1 MKGIYLVLNHFSQKN
16 KGWMGCE
23 LFHIH
28 NNWFL
33 RALFVILDCKKLKM
47 DANISSALANWV
59 PYKLSFDDD
68 APCCEW
74 LYTGDEDFR
83 EPFFDETIAKCRRFN
98 NRGRKSIS
106 SIDILP
112 QWSNEMESVPPS
124 AFIFHVSRCGS
135 TLASQLLALDRTNI
149 VLSEVPFFDALLR
162 SEKNIPPQL
171 LKAAIAL
178 YAPVKD
184 YRKRLF
190 IKTDSWHIFFYKQLR
205 ELYPQTPF
213 ILLYRRPDEVIRS
226 QQKLRG
232 MHAIP
237 GLIEPALLGFEEN
250 EIQQMNLNEY
260 IGSVLEKYLQ
270 AFIDILEKDDH
281 AIAINYSE
289 GPLAMVEKIAEV
301 SGTPI
306 NSVDME
312 NIKSRA
318 MYHAKYPERVFAEEA
333 IRDRVPDYCQAAY
346 EKYEAL
352 EQRRNS

>member
-1 MKGIYLVLNHFSQKN
+1 
-16 KGWMGCE
+16 
-23 LFHIH
+23 
-28 NNWFL
+28 
-33 RALFVILDCKKLKM
+33 M
-47 DANISSALANWV
+47 DAKISSGLANWI
-59 PYKLSFDDD
+59 PYKLFFDECQ
-68 APCCEW
+68 PGCEW

-83 EPFFDETIAKCRRFN
+83 EPFFDETISKCRQLN

-112 QWSNEMESVPPS
+112 HWSNEIESVPPS

-162 SEKNIPPQL
+162 SEKNIPQQL

-178 YAPVKD
+178 YAPVKG

-213 ILLYRRPDEVIRS
+213 ILLYRRPDEVVRS
-226 QQKLRG
+226 QLKQRG

-237 GLIEPALLGFEEN
+237 GVIEPALLGFNEN
-250 EIQQMNLNEY
+250 EVQQMKLDEY
-260 IGSVLEKYLQ
+260 IGRVLEKYFQ
-270 AFIDILEKDDH
+270 AFLQIQEEDAL
-281 AIAINYSE
+281 AFAINYSE
-289 GPLAMVEKIAEV
+289 GPIAMVERIA
-301 SGTPI
+301 GICGAPI
-306 NSVDME
+306 GSAEME
-312 NIKSRA
+312 NIKNRA
-318 MYHAKYPERVFAEEA
+318 MYHAKYPERIFAEEA
-333 IRDRVPDYCQAAY
+333 IRDPVPEYCRAAY

-352 EQRRNS
+352 EKRRNS